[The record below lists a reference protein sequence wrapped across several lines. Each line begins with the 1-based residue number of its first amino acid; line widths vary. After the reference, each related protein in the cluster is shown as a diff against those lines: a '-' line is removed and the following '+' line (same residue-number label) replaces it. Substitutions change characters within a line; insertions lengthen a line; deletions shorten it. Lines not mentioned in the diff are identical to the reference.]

1 MEDDTYYEMMMEEYY
16 KMLEEEF
23 NEFTIHYNGEI
34 DYDDW
39 RCLVDVHYRQKH
51 GVFPGWD
58 LQDEMKT
65 RLTKAAVTV
74 GKGLIAE
81 QNLIEEKEQKNAYI
95 NGQAQSLMRSIE
107 RMLSFRQAIIFDN
120 GFPFNRRFQRI
131 EVWKLEK
138 EDFTDEELEQGE
150 GYNDALNRLADNGLV
165 RIIEEG
171 SKKKFDVFQ
180 VVPV

>member
-23 NEFTIHYNGEI
+23 DEFTIHYNGEI
-34 DYDDW
+34 NFDDW

-51 GVFPGWD
+51 GAFPGWD
-58 LQDEMKT
+58 LEEDMRG
-65 RLTKAAVTV
+65 RLTTAAVSV
-74 GKGLIAE
+74 GKELIAE
-81 QNLIEEKEQKNAYI
+81 QNKMEEEVQKEAYI

-107 RMLSFRQAIIFDN
+107 RMLSFRQAIVFDN

-138 EDFTDEELEQGE
+138 EDFTDEELEKGE
-150 GYNDALNRLADNGLV
+150 GYNDALNRLVTDGLV
-165 RIIEEG
+165 RLIEEG
-171 SKKKFDVFQ
+171 GKKKFDVFQ